1 MLNPKR
7 TSLRNFI
14 GKSIKEIEIDGVYVN
29 IIFVDNTAIRTQLEN
44 IFDTNGNWFKELV
57 EE

>member
-1 MLNPKR
+1 MSNPKR
-7 TSLRNFI
+7 ISLRNFV
-14 GKSIKEIEIDGVYVN
+14 GKSIKEIKIAGAYVN
-29 IIFVDNTAIRTQLEN
+29 IIFVDNTAIHTRLEN